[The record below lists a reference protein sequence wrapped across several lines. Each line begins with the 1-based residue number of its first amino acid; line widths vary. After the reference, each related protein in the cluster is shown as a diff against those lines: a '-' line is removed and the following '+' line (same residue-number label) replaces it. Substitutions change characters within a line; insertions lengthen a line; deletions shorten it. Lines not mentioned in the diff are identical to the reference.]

1 MMKTKLKAIGKQLGI
16 VLLVLTILAIV
27 FALGLVIGYGII
39 GNGKDTW
46 SILSPDTWKEILQK
60 FTGK

>member
-39 GNGKDTW
+39 GNGKDP
-46 SILSPDTWKEILQK
+46 ILSPDTWKEILQK

>member
-39 GNGKDTW
+39 GNGKDPW
-46 SILSPDTWKEILQK
+46 SILSSDTWKEILQK